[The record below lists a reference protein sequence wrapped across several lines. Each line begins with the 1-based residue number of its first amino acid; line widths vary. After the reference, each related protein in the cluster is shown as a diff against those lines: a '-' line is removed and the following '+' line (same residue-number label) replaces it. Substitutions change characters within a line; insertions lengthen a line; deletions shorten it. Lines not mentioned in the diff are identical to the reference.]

1 MSPQPTASDSHVD
14 AALTNI
20 SVAYIQQA
28 DHFVAGRAF
37 PRVEVAKQSDKY
49 FQYTQ
54 EDWFRD
60 EAEVRA
66 ENAESAGS
74 GYNLSSTR
82 SYFCDVYSI
91 HMDVP
96 WRVRNNAD
104 AALNPDRDATQFVTQ
119 RILVRQEIQWVSEYF
134 STGVWGTTTTPGN
147 LWSSYTTSDPITD
160 IETGKQTILGNTGFE
175 ANTLVLDY
183 QVWRQLK
190 HHPDFVDRFKYTT
203 SESITTD
210 MIARLL
216 ELERILVVKSIK
228 NTAAEGV
235 TASYSFMADK
245 DALLCFVNPTPGLM
259 APSAGYNFMWQGVSQ
274 GLGTDIAI
282 TREEMPL
289 KKSTRIEGEVAFDF
303 KIIGSNLGYFFS
315 NAVA

>member
-1 MSPQPTASDSHVD
+1 MPQPTAQDVHVD

-28 DHFVAGRAF
+28 DHFVAGQVF
-37 PRVEVAKQSDKY
+37 PRVEVQKQSDKY

-66 ENAESAGS
+66 PATESAGS
-74 GYNLSSTR
+74 GFDLSSTR
-82 SYFCDVYSI
+82 SYFCDVYAI

-104 AALNPDRDATQFVTQ
+104 AAINPDRDATQFVTQ
-119 RILVRQEIQWVSEYF
+119 RQLVRQEIQWVTEYF
-134 STGVWGTTTTPGN
+134 STGVWDTTITPSN

-160 IETGKQTILGNTGFE
+160 IETGKETILQNTGFE
-175 ANTLVLDY
+175 AKTLVLDY
-183 QVWRQLK
+183 KVWRQIK
-190 HHPDFVDRFKYTT
+190 HHPDFVDRFKYTS
-203 SESITTD
+203 SESITTE
-210 MIARLL
+210 MIAGIL
-216 ELERILVVKSIK
+216 EIDRVLVVKSIK

-245 DALLCFVNPTPGLM
+245 DGLLCYVNPTPGLLQ
-259 APSAGYNFMWQGVSQ
+259 PSAGYNFMWQGVSQ
-274 GLGTDIAI
+274 GLGTDVAI
-282 TREEMPL
+282 TRIEIDI
-289 KKSTRIEGEVAFDF
+289 KQATRIEGEVAFDF
-303 KIIGSNLGYFFS
+303 KVIGSNLGYFFN

>member
-1 MSPQPTASDSHVD
+1 MPQPTVQDGHVD
-14 AALTNI
+14 AALSNI

-28 DHFVAGRAF
+28 SHFVAGQVF
-37 PRVEVAKQSDKY
+37 PRVEVEKQSDKY

-66 ENAESAGS
+66 PATESAGS
-74 GYNLSSTR
+74 GFNLSSTR
-82 SYFCDVYSI
+82 SYFCDVYAI
-91 HMDVP
+91 HKDVP
-96 WRVRNNAD
+96 WRARNNAD
-104 AALNPDRDATQFVTQ
+104 AAINPDRDATQFVSQ
-119 RILVRQEIQWVSEYF
+119 RILLRQEIQWVSEYF
-134 STGVWGTTTTPGN
+134 STGVWGTTATPGN

-160 IETGKQTILGNTGFE
+160 IETGKETILKNTGFE
-175 ANTLVLDY
+175 PNTMVMDY

-190 HHPDFVDRFKYTT
+190 HHPDFVDRFKHTT
-203 SESITTD
+203 AASITTE
-210 MIARLL
+210 MVAGIV

-235 TASYSFMADK
+235 TAAYDFTASK
-245 DALLCFVNPTPGLM
+245 DALLCFVQPNPGLL
-259 APSAGYNFMWQGVSQ
+259 APSAGYNFMWRGVSQ

-282 TREEMPL
+282 GRHEMPL
-289 KKSTRIEGEVAFDF
+289 KEATRIEGQVAFDF
-303 KIIGSNLGYFFS
+303 KIIGSNLGYFFN